1 MLPSKTAVSLLLLI
15 SPLLFYGVFI
25 LTQSHFLFTLSLI
38 LIGVLL
44 GASLNYFQFGF
55 SSSFR
60 ALILEKRTVGM
71 RSIIWLLAIAIV
83 LFSPFLAIQ
92 NWNDQTFNGFIRP
105 LSLAI
110 PIGAFI
116 FGIGMQIGCGC
127 TSGTLN
133 RVGQMQALSF
143 STLMFMIIGGTLAAI
158 TFSEWNTLP
167 AIEPI
172 AFQREFG
179 WISGLIFQFI
189 LLAALYLI
197 LAKIE
202 QFHHPDYQPLIAKN
216 VIGKTSLLKAHP
228 FLLAA
233 IALAFLN
240 ASLLFISGSP
250 WSISSIFPYWGIQL
264 IERFAIPVDWP
275 FWEYTLENATRM
287 NQGLF
292 ENTVS
297 LTTMGV
303 ILGALIVSLIKPR
316 VKVSITSKGL
326 IGSIVGGTIMGFGA
340 VMASG
345 CNIGAFFSGI
355 ASGSLH
361 GWVWLVFA
369 LLGNMI
375 GLGIRKRLVS

>member
-1 MLPSKTAVSLLLLI
+1 MNYSKPFLFSLI
-15 SPLLFYGVFI
+15 VVSPLLVYGLFLITQNSLI
-25 LTQSHFLFTLSLI
+25 LTLDLI
-38 LIGVLL
+38 LIGALL

-60 ALILEKRTVGM
+60 SLILEKRTAGM
-71 RSIIWLLAIAIV
+71 RAIIWLLAIAIL
-83 LFSPFLAIQ
+83 LFSPLLAIQ
-92 NWNDQTFNGFIRP
+92 SWNDQTYTGFIRS

-133 RVGQMQALSF
+133 RVGQLQALSF
-143 STLMFMIIGGTLAAI
+143 STLLFMIIGGTIAAM
-158 TFSEWNTLP
+158 TFGDWNSLP
-167 AIEPI
+167 VIEPF
-172 AFQREFG
+172 AFQHQFG
-179 WISGLIFQFI
+179 WWFGLAIQLF
-189 LLAALYLI
+189 LLATLYFL
-197 LAKIE
+197 LKRLE
-202 QFHHPDYQPLIAKN
+202 QRHHVDYQ
-216 VIGKTSLLKAHP
+216 SLTARQSHVVAHP

-240 ASLLFISGSP
+240 ASLLFISGTP
-250 WSISSIFPYWGIQL
+250 WSISSIFPYWGTRL
-264 IERFAIPVDWP
+264 IDLFSLPVDWS
-275 FWEYTLENATRM
+275 FWNYTMENTTRM
-287 NQGLF
+287 GQGIF

-303 ILGALIVSLIKPR
+303 ILGALAVSLFKPR
-316 VKVSITSKGL
+316 IKVAITPKKL
-326 IGSIVGGTIMGFGA
+326 IGSVVGGTIMGFGA

-361 GWVWLVFA
+361 GWVWLIFA
-369 LLGNMI
+369 LMGNML
-375 GLGIRKRLVS
+375 GLMIRKRLVAQ